1 MTLELVIKIVFSS
14 ILGFIA
20 LNSFFR
26 YHFSSER
33 FVTSAI
39 IIFTVVLYFFREG
52 NSKEYLML
60 IILGIFVATVFFRI
74 LYDSKKEYG
83 YFLLNINKEEY
94 NNIREE
100 ILRQAEKLEIK
111 EENIV
116 FQDKFPHILYINK
129 EPGKK
134 VRELIKQL
142 DTFVAKKKKTLNMHI
157 YWHIVVVLILIA
169 AIWRF

>member
-1 MTLELVIKIVFSS
+1 MTLELAIKIVFSS

-39 IIFTVVLYFFREG
+39 IIFTVVLYIFRNG
-52 NSKEYLML
+52 NNKEYLMFTF
-60 IILGIFVATVFFRI
+60 LGILVATVFFRI
-74 LYDSKKEYG
+74 LYDGKKEYG

-94 NNIREE
+94 NIIREE
-100 ILRQAEKLEIK
+100 ILTQAKKLEIN
-111 EENIV
+111 EENII
-116 FQDKFPHILYINK
+116 FQNRFPHILYINR
-129 EPGKK
+129 ESGKK
-134 VRELIKQL
+134 VRELIKEL
-142 DTFVAKKKKTLNMHI
+142 DSYISKKKKTLNMRI
-157 YWHIVVVLILIA
+157 YWHLVVVLILIA

>member
-1 MTLELVIKIVFSS
+1 MTLDLVIKIVFSS

-39 IIFTVVLYFFREG
+39 IIFTVVLYFFRDG
-52 NSKEYLML
+52 NNKEYLML
-60 IILGIFVATVFFRI
+60 IILGIFVTTVFFRI

-94 NNIREE
+94 NIIREE
-100 ILRQAEKLEIK
+100 IMTRANKLEIK
-111 EENIV
+111 EENII
-116 FQDKFPHILYINK
+116 FQNRFPHILYIKK
-129 EPGKK
+129 ESGKK
-134 VRELIKQL
+134 VRELIKEI
-142 DTFVAKKKKTLNMHI
+142 DTYVAKKKKTFSMRI
-157 YWHIVVVLILIA
+157 YWHLIVVLILIA